1 MAEDARHAVHRVT
14 RIVSLA
20 HEHRPDQIMR
30 RQIVFTHQI
39 RDQACRRGRRKRVV
53 GKTAPGAGG
62 EVNLSVERS
71 WSPAPCALAV
81 QSYRYITCRPNW
93 FSLHVVAAAATL
105 TGGATDMLRRAV
117 RVGAVRGGKMQFA
130 LTEDQRAIRDMARD
144 FARGNGAHAAA
155 WDAEEIFPVDMLRRA
170 AGLGMATIYVG
181 AEHGGAG
188 LGRKEAA
195 LIFEELSAGCVST
208 AAYLSIHNM
217 VAWMIDRFGDDALRA
232 RFLPRLCSMEALAS
246 YCLTEPGS
254 GSDAAALATRAVD
267 DGHGHYVLN
276 GGKAFISGGGVSD
289 VYAVMARTGGEGAGG
304 ISCILVEKDTP
315 GLSFGAKE
323 RKMGWNSQP
332 TAQVMFT
339 DCRVPKSNRV
349 GEEGEGFKIAMQGLD
364 GGRVNIAACSLGGAR
379 AAMEAAQTY
388 MGERQQFGRK
398 IENFQACNSN
408 WRIWRRN
415 WKRPV

>member
-1 MAEDARHAVHRVT
+1 
-14 RIVSLA
+14 
-20 HEHRPDQIMR
+20 
-30 RQIVFTHQI
+30 
-39 RDQACRRGRRKRVV
+39 
-53 GKTAPGAGG
+53 
-62 EVNLSVERS
+62 
-71 WSPAPCALAV
+71 
-81 QSYRYITCRPNW
+81 
-93 FSLHVVAAAATL
+93 
-105 TGGATDMLRRAV
+105 
-117 RVGAVRGGKMQFA
+117 MQFA
-130 LTEDQRAIRDMARD
+130 LTEDQRAILDMARD
-144 FARGNGAHAAA
+144 FAREEMAPHAAV

-181 AEHGGAG
+181 AEHGGSA

-267 DGHGHYVLN
+267 DGDGHYVLN

-304 ISCILVEKDTP
+304 ISCVLVEKDTP

-398 IENFQACNSN
+398 IENFQALQFKLADMATQLDAARLMIHRAADSLDNGAPETTNHCAMAKRLATDLGFEIANEALQIHGGYGYLKDFPME
-408 WRIWRRN
+408 RIVRDLRVHKILEGTN
-415 WKRPV
+415 EIMRVIIARKLLAAQ